1 MTENLKFKVTTAHKV
16 YDNLDLRHAIENEFS
31 EDDRRIAWLTVSII
45 KSLYPEMAETLNG
58 ELIKEWEE

>member
-1 MTENLKFKVTTAHKV
+1 MKAKGKVIMAQKI
-16 YDNLDLRHAIENEFS
+16 YDNPDLRLAIEREFS

-45 KSLYPEMAETLNG
+45 KSLYPETAKVLNG